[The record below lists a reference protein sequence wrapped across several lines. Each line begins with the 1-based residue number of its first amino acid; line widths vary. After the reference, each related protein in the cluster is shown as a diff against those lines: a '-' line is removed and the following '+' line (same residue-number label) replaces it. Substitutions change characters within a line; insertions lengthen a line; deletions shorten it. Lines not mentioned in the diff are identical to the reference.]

1 MFFSLHSSPY
11 IAIIGDI
18 KDSRKIASR
27 DDVQEKLKKTLND
40 INTKHIRH
48 IASKFT
54 ITLGDEF
61 QGLLHNGENTI
72 AIITEIEMKMFPLRI
87 RFGIGIGEITT
98 EINRELAIGADG
110 PGYHKAR
117 EAIEYIKQNEK
128 RKQASETDIRLKISG
143 ERQETVDLINTVLSL
158 MTTIKH
164 SWSER
169 QRQTIWDMLEHQ
181 DSQTNAAKRLGIR
194 QSSVQKNLANGNYYT
209 YKEAMNIVEK
219 ALGEIRKNDV

>member
-1 MFFSLHSSPY
+1 MLFRIHFNPY

-18 KDSRKIASR
+18 KDSKKIISR
-27 DDVQEKLKKTLND
+27 DEVQEKLKEALND
-40 INTKHIRH
+40 INKKYHEH

-61 QGLLHNGENTI
+61 QGLLYNGENI
-72 AIITEIEMKMFPLRI
+72 MAIITEIEMKMSPLRI

-98 EINRELAIGADG
+98 EINHEMAIGADG

-117 EAIEYIKQNEK
+117 EAVEYIKQNEK
-128 RKQASETDIRLKISG
+128 RKQASEVDVRLEIEG
-143 ERQETVDLINTVLSL
+143 ERQETVDLINTILSL

-169 QRQTIWDMLEHQ
+169 QRQTIWDMLEFQ
-181 DSQTNAAKRLGIR
+181 DSQSNAAQRLGIR

-209 YKEAMNIVEK
+209 YKEAMNTVEK
-219 ALGEIRKNDV
+219 AFSEIRRNDV

>member
-1 MFFSLHSSPY
+1 MFFCFHSNPY

-27 DDVQEKLKKTLND
+27 EEVQERLKKTLHD
-40 INTKHIRH
+40 INTKYIRH

-61 QGLLHNGENTI
+61 QGLLFNGENTM

-87 RFGIGIGEITT
+87 RFGIGIGGITT

-110 PGYHKAR
+110 LGYYKDR
-117 EAIEYIKQNEK
+117 EAIENIKKNEK
-128 RKQASETDIRLKISG
+128 RKQVGEADIRLEISA
-143 ERQETVDLINTVLSL
+143 ERQETVDLINTILSL
-158 MTTIKH
+158 MATIKH

-181 DSQTNAAKRLGIR
+181 DSQSNAAQRLGVR

-219 ALGEIRKNDV
+219 ALGEIRRNDV

>member
-1 MFFSLHSSPY
+1 MFFHFHFNPY

-18 KDSRKIASR
+18 KDSKKIISR
-27 DDVQEKLKKTLND
+27 DEVQEKLKKALND
-40 INTKHIRH
+40 INNKHHEH

-61 QGLLHNGENTI
+61 QGLLNNGKNI
-72 AIITEIEMKMFPLRI
+72 MAIITEIEMKMYPLRI
-87 RFGIGIGEITT
+87 RFGIGIGQIIT
-98 EINRELAIGADG
+98 EINHEMAIGADG
-110 PGYHKAR
+110 PGYYKAR
-117 EAIEYIKQNEK
+117 EAVEYIKQNEK
-128 RKQASETDIRLKISG
+128 RKQASEADVRLEIEG
-143 ERQETVDLINTVLSL
+143 ERQETVDLINTILSL

-181 DSQTNAAKRLGIR
+181 DSQSNAAQRLGIR

-209 YKEAMNIVEK
+209 YKEAINTVEK
-219 ALGEIRKNDV
+219 AFGEIRRNDV